1 MSSIDLTQ
9 LRDKIANTSG
19 REYWRSLDELADSE
33 EFQRFLR
40 AEFPE
45 PASFLDTPLSR
56 RGFLRVMGAS
66 LALAGLNACTRQPT
80 EKIFPYVKQPEVVV
94 PGEPLFYASAFVL
107 GGYAQGVLV
116 ESHLG
121 RPTKIEG
128 NPEHPSSRGATSV
141 LAQASLLEMYDPDRA
156 QVVMRA
162 GEIRPWDAFVEAM
175 SAEMKKHA
183 SNGGAGLRILTENVT
198 SPTLASQ
205 LRAVLAKYPGA
216 RWHQY
221 QPVNDDSARRA
232 SAAAFGTQVDARY
245 SLENADVVVSLDADF
260 LGQGPAQVR
269 LAREFADRRRVNGT
283 NPKRAT
289 MNRLYAIESTMTM
302 TGAKADHRLRVS
314 DQEVETIARQLAVRL
329 GLPGGADAHD
339 TEHGEVISALVKDL
353 KSHRSRSVV
362 IAGAFQPPAVHTLA
376 HAINRMLDNVGST
389 VTYIE
394 PVAAEPTVH
403 AESLA
408 ALVKDMNA
416 GSVSTLVILG
426 GNPAYTTPAD
436 AGFVTALGRVATT
449 VHHGLEVDETSD
461 ICTWHVSA
469 AHALESWS
477 DARSEDGTVTLIQPL
492 IAPLYDGKT
501 AHELV
506 AVLLGEASAKSYD
519 LVRGYW
525 KTRATGDFESFW
537 RKALHDGFVPGTAS
551 PVRSVELSQD
561 WFSRLGRA
569 APPAADEHSVEVV
582 IRPDPNLF
590 DGRFSNNAWLH
601 ELPKP
606 VSRLTWDNA
615 IHVSPALA
623 EQNGLHNGDIAVLTS
638 GARSLRGP
646 VWVVPGM
653 AARTVEVTL
662 GYGRR
667 STGRV
672 GEGIGFDANPLRSLD
687 APWATRAELSTTG
700 VAHQLVTTQLH
711 GSMEGRHLVREATL
725 EHYRENPDF
734 VREHEHIKVEGSSM
748 FPEHPYDGYAWGMVI
763 DLAACIGCNACTIAC
778 QSENNIPVVGK
789 EQVANGR
796 EMHWIRVDRYFNGE
810 LDDPAV
816 VHQPVPCMHCENA
829 PCELVCPVNATVHDD
844 EGLNAMVYNR
854 CVGTRYCANNCPY
867 KVRRYNF
874 LLFTD
879 WTTETFKMM
888 NNPDVSIRS
897 RGVMEKCSYCTQ
909 RINYARIGAKREDR
923 QIRDG
928 EFETACQQ
936 VCPTEAIT
944 FGNINDPESRVS
956 KAKKDPR
963 NYALLGELGTKPR
976 TTYLAE
982 MRNPN
987 PEIAT
992 APHGHGGAGEAEHG

>member
-1 MSSIDLTQ
+1 MSSFDLTQ
-9 LRDKIANTSG
+9 LRDKIATTSG
-19 REYWRSLDELADSE
+19 RDYWRSLDELADSE
-33 EFQRFLR
+33 DFQRFLR

-45 PASFLDTPLSR
+45 PASVLDTPLSR

-80 EKIFPYVKQPEVVV
+80 EKIFPYVKQPEIIV
-94 PGEPLFYASAFVL
+94 PGEPLFYASAFLL

-128 NPEHPSSRGATSV
+128 NPEHPSSLGATSV
-141 LAQASLLEMYDPDRA
+141 LAQASVLEMYDPDRA
-156 QVVMRA
+156 QVVTRA
-162 GEIRPWDAFVEAM
+162 GEIRPWGAFVEAM
-175 SAEMKKHA
+175 DAEMKKH
-183 SNGGAGLRILTENVT
+183 SQNGGVGLRILTENVT

-205 LRAVLAKYPGA
+205 LRALLAKYPGA

-221 QPVNDDSARRA
+221 QAVNDDGSRRA
-232 SAAAFGTQVDARY
+232 AAAAFGAQVDARY
-245 SLENADVVVSLDADF
+245 SLENADVIVSLDADF
-260 LGQGPAQVR
+260 LGQGPAQLR
-269 LAREFADRRRVNGT
+269 LAREFADRRRVSAAD
-283 NPKRAT
+283 PKRAR
-289 MNRLYAIESTMTM
+289 MNRLYAIESTMTV
-302 TGAKADHRLRVS
+302 TGAKADHRVRVS
-314 DQEVETIARQLAVRL
+314 NQEVETIARQLAVRL
-329 GLPGGADAHD
+329 GLPGGVDAHE
-339 TEHGEVISALVKDL
+339 TAHGDVLAALVRDL
-353 KSHRSRSVV
+353 NAHRGRSIV
-362 IAGAFQPPAVHTLA
+362 IPGPFQGPTVHILA

-389 VTYIE
+389 VSYIE
-394 PVAAEPTVH
+394 PVSAEPVVH
-403 AESLA
+403 TESLA
-408 ALVKDMNA
+408 ALIKDMNA
-416 GSVSTLVILG
+416 GTVSTLVILG
-426 GNPAYTTPAD
+426 GNPAYSTPAD
-436 AGFVTALGRVATT
+436 AGFVTALGRVSTT
-449 VHHGLEVDETSD
+449 VHLGLDIDETSD
-461 ICTWHVSA
+461 VCTWHVSA
-469 AHALESWS
+469 THALESWS

-492 IAPLYDGKT
+492 IDPLYEGKT
-501 AHELV
+501 AHEVV
-506 AVLLGEASAKSYD
+506 AVLLGEGAAKSYD
-519 LVRGYW
+519 IVRDYW
-525 KTRATGDFESFW
+525 KTRASGDFESFW
-537 RKALHDGFVPGTAS
+537 RRSLHDGFVAGTAS
-551 PVRSVELSQD
+551 AVRSVELSPS
-561 WFSRLGRA
+561 WFTAVGRA
-569 APPAADEHSVEVV
+569 AAHAADEHSVEVV

-606 VSRLTWDNA
+606 ISRLTWDNA

-623 EQNGLHNGDIAVLTS
+623 EQHGLQNGDVVALTS
-638 GARSLRGP
+638 GERSVTGP
-646 VWVVPGM
+646 VWIVPGT
-653 AARTVEVTL
+653 AERTVEVTL

-667 STGRV
+667 NVGRV
-672 GEGIGFDANPLRSLD
+672 GEGVGFDVAPLRALD
-687 APWATRAELSTTG
+687 APWGVRAELSKTG
-700 VAHQLVTTQLH
+700 AMQALVTTQLH

-734 VREHEHIKVEGSSM
+734 VREHEHIKVEGSSL
-748 FPEHPYDGYAWGMVI
+748 FPPHPYEGYAWGMVI

-789 EQVANGR
+789 EQVAVGR

-816 VHQPVPCMHCENA
+816 VHQPVPCMQCENA

-867 KVRRYNF
+867 KVRRFNF

-888 NNPDVSIRS
+888 NNPDVSVRS
-897 RGVMEKCSYCTQ
+897 RGVMEKCTYCVQ
-909 RINYARIGAKREDR
+909 RINFARIGAKREDR

-956 KAKKDPR
+956 KAKTDPR

-992 APHGHGGAGEAEHG
+992 APHGHGSAGEAEHG